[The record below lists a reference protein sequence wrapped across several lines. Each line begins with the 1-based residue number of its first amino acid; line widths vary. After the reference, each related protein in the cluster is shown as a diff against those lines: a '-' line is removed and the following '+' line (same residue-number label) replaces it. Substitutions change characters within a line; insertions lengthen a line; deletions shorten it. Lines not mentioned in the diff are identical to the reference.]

1 MTDVVMWPPGSQQ
14 SIGQAGEFLVW
25 SHLITQSGGG
35 LHVFLP
41 ALDRG
46 LDAVVHRLSDGR
58 YIAVQ
63 VKTHVFG
70 AAREAPL
77 AVLESHVYTDDQ
89 LIIGVNLAGD
99 GLGPYALVAD
109 GRTFRDHAAVVVD
122 RGRRLLV
129 ADMPV
134 EPVPGH
140 RWSEQLVPIERLA
153 ARVAGAE
160 PSLVV
165 TPPTTPDV
173 ALLIGTIGELEV
185 MRRGATLEDCALFR
199 PFPDLETAEV
209 LVRRLASGATAGLQV
224 KTAELTP
231 QHDMRHVLI
240 HRSSFR
246 PSPTTFVVAT
256 AWIVP
261 ERRFHPTC
269 LLIPSEVVPDIA
281 GLSGEYFELHFRPD
295 ASAEPSRLDRY
306 RLPLESLADRIS
318 DLLS

>member
-1 MTDVVMWPPGSQQ
+1 MRTWPRGAQQ

-25 SHLITQSGGG
+25 SHLITQSAGG

-41 ALDRG
+41 TLDRG

-70 AAREAPL
+70 AEREAPL

-89 LIIGVNLAGD
+89 LIVGVNIDGD
-99 GLGPYALVAD
+99 GLGPYALVVD
-109 GRTFRDHAAVVVD
+109 GLTFRERAAVVVD

-140 RWSEQLVPIERLA
+140 RWSDHLVPIDQLA
-153 ARVAGAE
+153 ARVGGRELSFAAAA
-160 PSLVV
+160 
-165 TPPTTPDV
+165 PPADV

-185 MRRGATLEDCALFR
+185 MRRTATLEDCGLFR

-209 LVRRLASGATAGLQV
+209 LVRRLASGATVGLQV
-224 KTAELTP
+224 KTAELA
-231 QHDMRHVLI
+231 QSHDMRHVLI
-240 HRSSFR
+240 HSASFV
-246 PSPTTFVVAT
+246 PAPTTFVVAT

-261 ERRFHPTC
+261 DRRFHPTC
-269 LLIPSEVVPDIA
+269 LLIPSEDVPEIA
-281 GLSGEYFELHFRPD
+281 GRSGEYFELHFRPD
-295 ASAEPSRLDRY
+295 ASAEPSRLDPY
-306 RLPLESLADRIS
+306 RLPLESLADHIS

>member
-1 MTDVVMWPPGSQQ
+1 MTDLAAWPRGSQQ

-25 SHLITQSGGG
+25 SHLITQSAGG

-41 ALDRG
+41 TLDRG
-46 LDAVVHRLSDGR
+46 LDAIVHRLSDGR

-70 AAREAPL
+70 TAREAPL
-77 AVLESHVYTDDQ
+77 AVLDSHVYTDDQ
-89 LIIGVNLAGD
+89 VIIGVNLAGD
-99 GLGPYALVAD
+99 GLGRYALVAD
-109 GRTFRDHAAVVVD
+109 GRTFREHAAVVVD

-140 RWSEQLVPIERLA
+140 RWSDHLVPIGGLA
-153 ARVAGAE
+153 ARLSAE
-160 PSLVV
+160 PVIPAAAPV
-165 TPPTTPDV
+165 PDL

-185 MRRGATLEDCALFR
+185 MRRVAALDDCGVFR

-209 LVRRLASGATAGLQV
+209 LVRRLTSGATAGLQV
-224 KTAELTP
+224 KTAELAHE
-231 QHDMRHVLI
+231 HDMRHVLI

-246 PSPTTFVVAT
+246 PSPTTYIVAT
-256 AWIVP
+256 GWIAR
-261 ERRFHPTC
+261 ERRFHATC

-281 GLSGEYFELHFRPD
+281 GLSGDYFELHFRPD
-295 ASAEPSRLDRY
+295 ASREPSRLDRY
-306 RLPLESLADRIS
+306 RIPLESLSDRIS